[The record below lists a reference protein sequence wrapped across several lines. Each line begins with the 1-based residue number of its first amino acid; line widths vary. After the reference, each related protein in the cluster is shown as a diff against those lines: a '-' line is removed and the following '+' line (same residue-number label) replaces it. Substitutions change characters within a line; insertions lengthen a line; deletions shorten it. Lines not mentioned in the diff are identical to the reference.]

1 MPIPKYRWTRHKGR
15 KMISK
20 ASARF
25 IRVSPRKVR
34 QVVDV
39 LRGKGVN
46 EAFAILSNINKGAAV
61 YVEEILQSAVS
72 NALRKQTELSPPD
85 LYISKFTVDGGPT
98 MVRYRAA
105 SMGRATMIRRRT
117 SHLNIELEIKESAKK
132 EKNQPSARQAKR
144 RREKKNKKH

>member
-1 MPIPKYRWTRHKGR
+1 
-15 KMISK
+15 MISK

-144 RREKKNKKH
+144 RREKKSGTPNFFVFTVPQCF